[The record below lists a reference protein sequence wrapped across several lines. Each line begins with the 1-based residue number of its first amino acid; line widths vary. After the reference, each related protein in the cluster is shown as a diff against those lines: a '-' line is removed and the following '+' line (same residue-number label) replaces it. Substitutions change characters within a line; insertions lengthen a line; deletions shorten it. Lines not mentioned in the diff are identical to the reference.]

1 MEIRGRRKIKT
12 THPLVATKQDHLT
25 TMLLK
30 QLNRLRTETSGQE
43 IAEAAVVL
51 PIAFLVL
58 LGIFW
63 FGRAY
68 NVYATVTHAA
78 AEGARVAATSTCAT
92 SPCTNAPQTDA
103 AVVAQITSILQADNL
118 GIGQMTTYTPPAY
131 TPLPGGCA
139 IDTVIHK
146 VMICRDVLLNNLAN
160 AKTCAAVPTN
170 PPVACGTMVSFA
182 FKFSFPF
189 TTSFQLIQIP
199 AAGEARVED

>member
-1 MEIRGRRKIKT
+1 MLRRI
-12 THPLVATKQDHLT
+12 TKR
-25 TMLLK
+25 LL
-30 QLNRLRTETSGQE
+30 TETSGQE

-78 AEGARVAATSTCAT
+78 AEGARVAASSTCAT
-92 SPCTNAPQTDA
+92 CPALTPAQADA
-103 AVVAQITSILQADNL
+103 AVVTQITSILKADNL
-118 GIGQMTTYTPPAY
+118 DVGQIQAYRPPAY
-131 TPLPGGCA
+131 ATLPPGACDA
-139 IDTVIHK
+139 LVNN
-146 VMICRDVLLNNLAN
+146 VLICRGVLLNNPTTAQ
-160 AKTCAAVPTN
+160 TCTTAPTN
-170 PPVACGTMVSFA
+170 PPAACGSMVSFR

-189 TTSFQLIQIP
+189 TTNFQLIQIP

>member
-1 MEIRGRRKIKT
+1 MGLSLQTR
-12 THPLVATKQDHLT
+12 
-25 TMLLK
+25 LK
-30 QLNRLRTETSGQE
+30 RLARDTSGQE

-78 AEGARVAATSTCAT
+78 AEGARVAASSTCAT
-92 SPCTNAPQTDA
+92 CTNIPEADT
-103 AVVAQITSILQADNL
+103 AVYSQITSILQADNL
-118 GIGQMTTYTPPAY
+118 DTGQIQPYTPPAFTAFGASPACDHY
-131 TPLPGGCA
+131 NNIL
-139 IDTVIHK
+139 
-146 VMICRDVLLNNLAN
+146 ICRGVSLNNLTTAQ
-160 AKTCAAVPTN
+160 ACTTTPTN
-170 PPVACGTMVSFA
+170 PPAACGAMVSFK
-182 FKFSFPF
+182 FKFAFPF

>member
-1 MEIRGRRKIKT
+1 MFW
-12 THPLVATKQDHLT
+12 KQ
-25 TMLLK
+25 LK
-30 QLNRLRTETSGQE
+30 QLRSETSGQE

-92 SPCTNAPQTDA
+92 CTNIPQTDA

-118 GIGQMTTYTPPAY
+118 SAGQIQPYKPTSYATLPPGACD
-131 TPLPGGCA
+131 PL
-139 IDTVIHK
+139 VNN
-146 VMICRDVLLNNLAN
+146 VLICRGVLLNNPTTAQ
-160 AKTCAAVPTN
+160 ACATVPTN
-170 PPVACGTMVSFA
+170 PPAVCGAMVSFA
-182 FKFSFPF
+182 FKFAFPF
-189 TTSFQLIQIP
+189 TTSFQLIRIP
-199 AAGEARVED
+199 AAGDARVED